1 MQIIRGGGG
10 PLISGCIPRKEKLR
24 DFDPRL
30 DSCVQ
35 RVCVCVCIYIRATV
49 ILANNIFHFGFGF
62 CPGRNAAVARYH
74 FFPPLSLSLSLS
86 FRCIRFF
93 FSASFRANFLSLGII
108 FRKFLSY
115 KFLSIFLC
123 CVRVKVCLI
132 RSVESFDVSLWI

>member
-35 RVCVCVCIYIRATV
+35 RVCVCIYIRATV

-86 FRCIRFF
+86 LSRSVVFVSFLAPRFVLTF
-93 FSASFRANFLSLGII
+93 FLSGLYLGN
-108 FRKFLSY
+108 F
-115 KFLSIFLC
+115 
-123 CVRVKVCLI
+123 
-132 RSVESFDVSLWI
+132 